1 MNVLLQNNDGRDR
14 RPSAKTQEHEG
25 RILSSSFCE
34 QLADYYLQVYTHTL
48 PLDEFSF
55 KEMRTWGQTKISS
68 YFILKTYWA
77 ESHLELFILLR
88 LNSGVGEEHLSI
100 PVSWIA
106 ARLSIARV

>member
-1 MNVLLQNNDGRDR
+1 MMGEIEGLLLKLRSTRGESHHPAFVNNWLTIICR
-14 RPSAKTQEHEG
+14 
-25 RILSSSFCE
+25 F
-34 QLADYYLQVYTHTL
+34 LALHTL
-48 PLDEFSF
+48 PLDEHSF